1 MEVFMKYIR
10 ALGWMC
16 LLFASVYL
24 PAFVLVG
31 ILGLSGARA
40 VLLVILIS
48 FLFAAMI
55 IAIFLRSS
63 EWSRKDFGLVK
74 CGVIYIARAIVLGGI
89 LALIITFLQR
99 LLHVP
104 DAPTFETFAFWQT
117 VLLFWIGASIQ
128 EETIFRGLIQSVV
141 GRKLDGA
148 AIGGRLS
155 AAAVIVAILFA
166 VVHVPMGIFTVGAAF
181 FVGLLAGELRVRS
194 GSLVPAIIVHALVN
208 IVGTIWQ

>member
-1 MEVFMKYIR
+1 MKFVR
-10 ALGWMC
+10 AIGWLC

-31 ILGLSGARA
+31 ISGVSDVEA
-40 VLLVILIS
+40 VLLIIITS

-55 IAIFLRSS
+55 IAVFLRSL
-63 EWSRKDFGLVK
+63 EWNRKDFGLVMCSAK
-74 CGVIYIARAIVLGGI
+74 DIFQALILGGI

-99 LLHVP
+99 LLHIS
-104 DAPTFETFAFWQT
+104 DASAFERFTLWQT
-117 VLLFWIGASIQ
+117 VLLFWAGASIQ
-128 EETIFRGLIQSVV
+128 EETIFRGLIQSIV
-141 GRKLDGA
+141 GRKLNGA
-148 AIGGRLS
+148 SIGGSVS

-166 VVHVPMGIFTVGAAF
+166 IVHIPMGIFTVGAAF

-194 GSLVPAIIVHALVN
+194 GSLVPAIMVHALVN

>member
-1 MEVFMKYIR
+1 MKYIR

-31 ILGLSGARA
+31 ILRLSGIGAM
-40 VLLVILIS
+40 LLIILTS
-48 FLFAAMI
+48 FLFASMI

-63 EWSRKDFGLVK
+63 EWDRKDFGLVK
-74 CGVIYIARAIVLGGI
+74 CGSKYVIRTLVLGGI

-104 DAPTFETFAFWQT
+104 DAPTFETLAFWQT
-117 VLLFWIGASIQ
+117 VVLLWIGASIQ
-128 EETIFRGLIQSVV
+128 EETIFRGLIQSIV
-141 GRKLDGA
+141 GRKLGGESIGGSLSVA
-148 AIGGRLS
+148 AI
-155 AAAVIVAILFA
+155 IVAILFA
-166 VVHVPMGIFTVGAAF
+166 VVHIPMGIFTVGAAF

-194 GSLVPAIIVHALVN
+194 GSLIPAIIVHALVN
-208 IVGTIWQ
+208 IAGTIWP